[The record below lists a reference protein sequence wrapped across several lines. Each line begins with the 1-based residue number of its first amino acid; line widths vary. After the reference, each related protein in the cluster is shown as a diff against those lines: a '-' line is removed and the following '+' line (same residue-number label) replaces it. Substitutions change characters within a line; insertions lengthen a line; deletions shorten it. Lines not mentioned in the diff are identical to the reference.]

1 VAAFDLLARKAW
13 SHRELRRRLMRRGAS
28 ADVARAVV
36 AELEAQGYVNDAAFA
51 QWWAEARARGR
62 QVGSVRLARELR
74 SKGIGGDL
82 AAAAVAS
89 AFDEVAER
97 DRAVAAARRRLP
109 ALRRGRPDRLGARL
123 RDYLLR
129 RGYPAAMTMSVV
141 AELLDVH
148 PDDAVESH
156 SE

>member
-1 VAAFDLLARKAW
+1 MAAFDLLARKAW
-13 SHRELRRRLMRRGAS
+13 SRRELGRRLVRRGAS
-28 ADVARAVV
+28 AEIARAVV
-36 AELEAQGYVNDAAFA
+36 AELETQGYVNDAAFA

-74 SKGIGGDL
+74 TKGIGGDL

-109 ALRRGRPDRLGARL
+109 ALRRGRPDRLAARL

-129 RGYPAAMTMSVV
+129 RGYPASMTMSVV
-141 AELLDVH
+141 GELLDVRAA
-148 PDDAVESH
+148 DAVESP